1 MLHYELLLQ
10 GQTVTGTVYANQLQK
25 LAYAVRERRPR
36 RASIHL
42 LHDNARPH
50 VAKETGR
57 VGGAGLGHILKERD
71 IYRLDGLLRSCAAI
85 MSKKRVLLFSLKTH
99 ELKKCKKKQK
109 CALAQIQGATI
120 VLGQI

>member
-57 VGGAGLGHILKERD
+57 VGGAGLGHT
-71 IYRLDGLLRSCAAI
+71 I